1 LELFL
6 QNLSRERLGL
16 GLQNP
21 AFRRKEFLVISLSFP
36 GFAISNFIL
45 ARQVLSC
52 VKRKVITEK
61 NADGRFNVY
70 ELLLII
76 QVDMPDYNKDHLSC

>member
-1 LELFL
+1 M
-6 QNLSRERLGL
+6 NGD
-16 GLQNP
+16 GNTHTH
-21 AFRRKEFLVISLSFP
+21 
-36 GFAISNFIL
+36 
-45 ARQVLSC
+45 VLSC

-76 QVDMPDYNKDHLSC
+76 QVGMPDYNKDRLSC